1 MYRQLSL
8 KLIYV
13 PTEFLPRVT
22 HLRTLTYIP
31 QMLARGLKGL
41 NEESTLKY
49 RPLALHLSTEYFIEH
64 SSKDVRLLVACC
76 ISDLFRIYSPDGPYT
91 DTELLHVCSR

>member
-1 MYRQLSL
+1 
-8 KLIYV
+8 
-13 PTEFLPRVT
+13 
-22 HLRTLTYIP
+22 
-31 QMLARGLKGL
+31 MLARGLKGL